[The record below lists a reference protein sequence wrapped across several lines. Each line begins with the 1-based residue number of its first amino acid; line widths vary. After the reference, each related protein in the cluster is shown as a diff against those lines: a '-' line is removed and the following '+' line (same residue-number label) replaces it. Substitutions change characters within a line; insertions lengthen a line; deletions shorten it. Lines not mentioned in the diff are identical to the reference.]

1 MALLRSGNYTSCLTA
16 AAAAAVGHT
25 SANRSRRV
33 PVCPLHDSLTAL
45 QSGNYT
51 PCLTDAAAAA
61 AQDTPLQAG
70 QDVYLLA
77 PSITRWQWHPFTV
90 ATVEEPAAATTA
102 AGRTSAGLK
111 DASPD
116 SKDVANATGPL
127 HKSARLCIKAAG
139 SWTQVCAATTG
150 SWLEL

>member
-1 MALLRSGNYTSCLTA
+1 VALLRSGNYTSCLTA

-25 SANRSRRV
+25 SANRSRCV
-33 PVCPLHDSLTAL
+33 PVCPLHDSLAAL

-51 PCLTDAAAAA
+51 PCLTDATAAA

-102 AGRTSAGLK
+102 AGLTK

-116 SKDVANATGPL
+116 SKDVANATGPV
-127 HKSARLCIKAAG
+127 HKLARLCIKAAG
-139 SWTQVCAATTG
+139 SWTQVCAAITG